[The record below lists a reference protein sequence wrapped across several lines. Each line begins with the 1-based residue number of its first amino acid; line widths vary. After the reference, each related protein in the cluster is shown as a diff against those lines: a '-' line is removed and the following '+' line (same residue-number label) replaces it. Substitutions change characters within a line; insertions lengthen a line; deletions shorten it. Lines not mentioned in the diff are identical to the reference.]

1 MTNAHVTRVL
11 FETGNDHLPRAFG
24 VEYVKNGM
32 TFTVVAKKEVI
43 LSAGAIATPQLLMLS
58 GVGPKNH
65 LEEHEVFFVNLNT
78 SFEKTMLTSR
88 RNSEKV

>member
-1 MTNAHVTRVL
+1 MHKNNKYFCFRKNLDIVTHAHVTKVL
-11 FETGNDHLPRAFG
+11 FETKSNNLPRAVG

-32 TFTVVAKKEVI
+32 TYTVVAEKEVI

-65 LEEHEVFFVNLNT
+65 LEEHGV
-78 SFEKTMLTSR
+78 MY
-88 RNSEKV
+88 